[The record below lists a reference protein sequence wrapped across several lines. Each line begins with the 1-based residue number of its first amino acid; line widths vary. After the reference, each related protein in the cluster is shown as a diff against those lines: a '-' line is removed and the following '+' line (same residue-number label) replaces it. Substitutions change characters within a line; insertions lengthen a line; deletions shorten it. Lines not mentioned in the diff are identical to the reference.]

1 MAVVDSR
8 GNPVR
13 DGRGNPVLSGT
24 RSASPATQSQ
34 ERNSIN
40 PRQSI
45 NNLLG
50 SAVNFGER
58 VGGNFGKALV
68 EETINATGFG
78 RFLRGGNLPIFGMP
92 NGGGFLEG
100 SWGSRSAED
109 WRLRLSIPPNFSLP
123 GPLGSKLANT
133 NGLVF
138 PYTPTVLINH
148 AANYGSMQPT
158 HSNYPFPVYRNSEV
172 NSMSITGDFSVE
184 NEDEAIY
191 WIAAIHYL
199 RSVTKMA
206 YGNTSNKG
214 SPPPVVRLNGYG
226 DFVFKNV
233 PVVINQFSVDLPND
247 VDYLHVRSI
256 GPSGTWVPVRSV
268 INVAVTPTYSRR
280 AVQSFSLD
288 RFVAGG
294 YANGNGVGFI

>member
-1 MAVVDSR
+1 MPTTFRNGIISKNGVNQGVSVPPSSTA
-8 GNPVR
+8 
-13 DGRGNPVLSGT
+13 
-24 RSASPATQSQ
+24 SQ
-34 ERNSIN
+34 ERNSVN
-40 PRQSI
+40 PRQSVS
-45 NNLLG
+45 NFLG
-50 SAVNFGER
+50 SAVNFGEK

-78 RFLRGGNLPIFGMP
+78 RFLRGGNLPLFGMP
-92 NGGGFLEG
+92 DGGGFLEG
-100 SWGSRSAED
+100 SWGSQAAED
-109 WRLRLSIPPNFSLP
+109 WRLRLSIPSNFNIP
-123 GPLGSKLANT
+123 GPLGSKLAAT

-148 AANYGSMQPT
+148 SANYGQMSPT
-158 HSNYPFPVYRNSEV
+158 HSNYPFPIYRNSEV
-172 NSMSITGDFSVE
+172 NVMSITGDFSVE

-214 SPPPVVRLNGYG
+214 SPPPVVRMNGYG

-233 PVVINQFSVDLPND
+233 PVVVNQFSVDLPND
-247 VDYLHVRSI
+247 VDYLHVRGI

-268 INVAVTPTYSRR
+268 INVTVTPTYSRR
-280 AVQSFSLD
+280 AVQAFSLD
-288 RFVAGG
+288 KFVSGG